1 MSQYKKSTP
10 NGIGAERPS
19 TPGKSQIGASSLR
32 KLLSSH
38 SSIYNALNN
47 PDLDGPVSTSPDLIG
62 SPRFLPDLQFS
73 MTSWQ
78 LIGDRNQATNR
89 SGSPSVTAA
98 KRPTTASIL
107 LSVSSED
114 SRIEPDDNCDSTIVI
129 PYPKKVMVFET
140 DEEEDDDETLGGPV
154 HKKISPIVPISPS
167 IPNFKLNQD
176 SFVMPRMTVSDNY
189 TVKMRKH
196 SRLQKNSIR
205 ENEKQTSFLKIV
217 VLSSS
222 AYEVETVQLV
232 DNLRKNVASYS
243 HRLCFSQISLQK
255 SPLDVDDEE
264 HIRDSN
270 LIFLVNDGSFVL
282 VDCLSKI
289 FPPGDN
295 ETSSSLDDLLPKLT
309 IINMITV
316 NYFVNL
322 FELINSVQPYQ
333 IWKIS
338 SLSNELLNKNIKE
351 FVELELNGPE
361 NGKDSEQSSLSL
373 TFLNSSRSRTV
384 YSSLISSKRPDYKRI
399 EKKFK
404 TELQLSASNLN
415 DVDPLSISAKC
426 NYVNIV
432 TSLVNSISP
441 VNNGVVS
448 GKVWILCSFA
458 LGVGLGISIANGAAT
473 IIGLSVCNTLSS
485 PWILV
490 QPKQPEQLLPMRVGS
505 VSGISSSPIIDSIKT
520 LGDNIYIS
528 STEVLRNF
536 AAVVSDTALPA
547 SLTDLHNLFTLST
560 EYLRSFNYTILECV
574 SGGLEKV
581 VGLITY
587 INF

>member
-62 SPRFLPDLQFS
+62 SPRFSPDLQFS

-78 LIGDRNQATNR
+78 SIGDRNQATNR

-107 LSVSSED
+107 SSVSSED

-196 SRLQKNSIR
+196 SRSQKNSIR

-255 SPLDVDDEE
+255 LPLDVDDEE

-322 FELINSVQPYQ
+322 FELINSLQPYQ

-490 QPKQPEQLLPMRVGS
+490 QPKQPEQLLPMTVGS